1 MKRINTVN
9 APRALDI
16 KGQPHQ
22 LSYITAEEA
31 EILKALGGSG
41 RPGPMGIPSYQ
52 FGDDFADFEGGGADA
67 RGGGSNYDSSPT
79 GQQGPSFSSDEGDS
93 ASSTSQNEI
102 SAREQALAQAEQAAA
117 LRASRDANFARQ
129 VALGQQKDY
138 TGPGQTTIGFSV
150 PGAGTTIRGN
160 VIQGGKITG
169 FSPGDIQNEQTL
181 ASFGFGD
188 ERSDAFKSFLTDT
201 GATLQNP
208 FGKSNVLS
216 RGKFSQIFD
225 AKDLDYSRSLTPEQR
240 MKTLEKNFLNYVTP
254 ATKQR
259 FGSILGSAEGEKS
272 LYGDRVRGVRPQSL
286 QEGIAGLALGSMV
299 PFGGMLEKRN
309 RTRFAAP
316 GMLPEGFE
324 QPQGGLLEQFLGG
337 FGGILQ
343 PQPDTTLR
351 ELDKLRQAGSDLIQR
366 GREAGGNLMRGIRSL
381 ISDPQADQ
389 IVDTVRPMESRADII
404 ARTTQRGSVPT
415 AAQELLGMG
424 GDIQNSLRQSQE
436 VSPQLDTIPGA
447 RPFARMERK
456 TISQPYRTTPEQQR
470 LMHDISQGMNTAGL
484 DSESRTNFLNTIIS
498 QAQGGGA
505 VYNSAGVP
513 VISYTPER
521 AINPATGQIYG
532 DDDRAADYQIAA
544 ARLLKEP
551 NQSFKLPTR

>member
-1 MKRINTVN
+1 M
-9 APRALDI
+9 
-16 KGQPHQ
+16 
-22 LSYITAEEA
+22 
-31 EILKALGGSG
+31 
-41 RPGPMGIPSYQ
+41 
-52 FGDDFADFEGGGADA
+52 
-67 RGGGSNYDSSPT
+67 
-79 GQQGPSFSSDEGDS
+79 
-93 ASSTSQNEI
+93 
-102 SAREQALAQAEQAAA
+102 
-117 LRASRDANFARQ
+117 
-129 VALGQQKDY
+129 
-138 TGPGQTTIGFSV
+138 
-150 PGAGTTIRGN
+150 
-160 VIQGGKITG
+160 
-169 FSPGDIQNEQTL
+169 
-181 ASFGFGD
+181 
-188 ERSDAFKSFLTDT
+188 
-201 GATLQNP
+201 
-208 FGKSNVLS
+208 
-216 RGKFSQIFD
+216 
-225 AKDLDYSRSLTPEQR
+225 
-240 MKTLEKNFLNYVTP
+240 
-254 ATKQR
+254 
-259 FGSILGSAEGEKS
+259 
-272 LYGDRVRGVRPQSL
+272 
-286 QEGIAGLALGSMV
+286 
-299 PFGGMLEKRN
+299 
-309 RTRFAAP
+309 
-316 GMLPEGFE
+316 
-324 QPQGGLLEQFLGG
+324 
-337 FGGILQ
+337 
-343 PQPDTTLR
+343 
-351 ELDKLRQAGSDLIQR
+351 DKLRQAGSNLIQR